1 MRAFC
6 FRLRLWLYAFPIQTR
21 IFMLDIFDRIPDGL
35 LDLESNQLWQLL
47 PRPTLIHLQGSR
59 QPALFVSILLH
70 GNETTSWLALRELLR
85 KYQNNSSSKK
95 LPRSLSL
102 FIGNVEGA
110 RYRQRHLADQ
120 PDYNRIWSLG
130 DDLEISPEKVM
141 AQKVISEMRSRG
153 VFASIDIHNNTGRN
167 PHYGCI
173 TRLDKHSR
181 HLARLFAK
189 TVVYYTSPK
198 TVQSYAFGEFC
209 PAIVLECGQPDLPDG
224 TAHALEYVETCLN
237 LDSFDQLPDSA
248 IADIDL
254 FHTVAIVKVP
264 DQINFSF
271 ADDSKNDIIFPSEMD
286 CLNFCEL
293 PIGTKFGKAKTAK
306 AYLSAIGESGEEIGD
321 RYFQIE
327 NGEIL
332 LKVPVM
338 PSMITLN
345 TDIIRQDCLCYLMER
360 LTLEGKS

>member
-1 MRAFC
+1 
-6 FRLRLWLYAFPIQTR
+6 
-21 IFMLDIFDRIPDGL
+21 MLDIFDHIPDGL
-35 LDLESNQLWQLL
+35 LDLDSTQLWQLL
-47 PRPTLIHLQGSR
+47 KRPALIHLEGDR

-70 GNETTSWLALRELLR
+70 GNETTSWLAMRELFR
-85 KYQNNSSSKK
+85 KYQNQK

-102 FIGNVEGA
+102 FIGNIEAA

-120 PDYNRIWSLG
+120 PDYNRIWIIG
-130 DDLEISPEKVM
+130 DIAQPMPEQIM
-141 AQKVISEMRSRG
+141 AQKVITEMRSRG

-173 TRLDKHSR
+173 TRLDKHSL
-181 HLARLFAK
+181 HLARLFDK

-209 PAIVLECGQPDLPDG
+209 PAIVLECGQPDKLDG

-237 LDSFDQLPDSA
+237 LDSFDNLPDAA
-248 IADIDL
+248 IADINL

-264 DQINFSF
+264 AQLNFSF
-271 ADDSKNDIIFPSEMD
+271 TSQPDDDITFPSEMD

-293 PIGTKFGKAKTAK
+293 AIGAKFGKAKTEK
-306 AYLSAIGESGEEIGD
+306 AFLLAVSEDGEEKGD

-327 NGEIL
+327 DGEII
-332 LKVPVM
+332 LKKAVM
-338 PSMITLN
+338 PSMLSLN
-345 TDIIRQDCLCYLMER
+345 RDIVRQDCLCYLMER
-360 LTLEGKS
+360 LNGF

>member
-1 MRAFC
+1 MH
-6 FRLRLWLYAFPIQTR
+6 INV
-21 IFMLDIFDRIPDGL
+21 FMLNIFDRIPDGL
-35 LDLESNQLWQLL
+35 LELESHEIWQLL
-47 PRPTLIHLQGSR
+47 DRPTLIHLEGDR

-70 GNETTSWLALRELLR
+70 GNETTSWLAMRELLR
-85 KYQNNSSSKK
+85 KYHDHNQNKK

-102 FIGNVEGA
+102 FIGNIEAA
-110 RYRQRHLADQ
+110 RYRQRHLPEQ
-120 PDYNRIWSLG
+120 PDYNHRIWNMG
-130 DDLEISPEKVM
+130 DESEALLNVAPEQLI
-141 AQKVISEMRSRG
+141 AQQVIAEMRSRG

-173 TRLDKHSR
+173 TRLDKHSL
-181 HLARLFAK
+181 HLARLFNK
-189 TVVYYTSPK
+189 IVVHYTSPK

-209 PAIVLECGQPDLPDG
+209 PAIVVECGQPDVADG

-237 LDSFDQLPDSA
+237 LESFDDLPDSA

-264 DQINFSF
+264 EEINFSF
-271 ADDSKNDIIFPSEMD
+271 NSDPSDDITFPAEMD

-293 PIGTKFGKAKTAK
+293 PIGAKFGKAKTEK
-306 AYLSAIGESGEEIGD
+306 AYLSALSEDGEEKSD

-327 NGEIL
+327 NGEII
-332 LKVPVM
+332 LKTSVM

-360 LTLEGKS
+360 LDLSPLGVL